1 MPGGG
6 HVQGVG
12 MSGEGISREMGI
24 PGLMIYIYTP
34 LVLTPS
40 GSHQNIYGW
49 KAGGTHPTGMLS
61 CCCFFWYRELLTEQV
76 EASFI
81 TNQYFTAVDRVRRV
95 QLRRQVFVTRVV
107 TVMDLLSSRAFQE
120 RTTRSMDLTPLK
132 IVFLVHQVEVVIM
145 TQSCFVLISLFPY
158 LSFL

>member
-1 MPGGG
+1 
-6 HVQGVG
+6 
-12 MSGEGISREMGI
+12 MSRGWVCLAGGISREMGI
-24 PGLMIYIYTP
+24 PGLMVYIYTP

-40 GSHQNIYGW
+40 GDHQNIYGW
-49 KAGGTHPTGMLS
+49 KADGTHPTGMPS
-61 CCCFFWYRELLTEQV
+61 SCFFWHRELLTEQF
-76 EASFI
+76 EASII

-107 TVMDLLSSRAFQE
+107 TVMDLLSFRAFQE